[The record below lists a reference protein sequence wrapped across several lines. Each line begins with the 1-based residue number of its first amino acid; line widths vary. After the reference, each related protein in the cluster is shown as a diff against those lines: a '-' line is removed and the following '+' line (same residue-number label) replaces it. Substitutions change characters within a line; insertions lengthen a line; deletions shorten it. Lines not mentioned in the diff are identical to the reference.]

1 MSDLGEKNGENGN
14 EDGASSKGTPSTKGA
29 TIPFDYSKLTIPS
42 HNFVSVPSGH
52 APQFDG
58 THYAAWKHK
67 MKLNLISLHPSIW
80 KVVCTGVDVPHDD
93 MELTSE
99 QEQLIHRNAQA
110 SNAILSALSPEEF
123 NKVDGSEEAKEI
135 WDTLQLA
142 HEGSPAVCEAKIEL
156 LEGRLGRF
164 VMDDKETPQ
173 EMYDRMM
180 ILVNKI
186 KGLGSE
192 DMTNHFVVKRLLRA
206 FGPRNPTLVSMIWE
220 RKDFKRLT
228 PSDIL
233 GRIVSHEMQE
243 EEAHEVRQMVKNAA
257 MIKNQEVAWKA
268 KQEEESSCEE
278 SEDEEMAFVVKRFKH
293 FLRKSGYGK
302 GRKDDDKG
310 KRQSKRACFNCG
322 EYGHFI
328 ADCPKSNEAKAKG
341 GKKKPERAHVAEA
354 HMAEVWYSRDE
365 EDPEVKPMPKP
376 KDKVEGEG
384 GVATVAFKSS
394 SSSKARLFNNLSDDD
409 DDSYHYSC
417 FMAQG
422 RKVMT
427 QKPSHTS
434 LDVDSND
441 EESDNELDDV
451 LKSFSKPAMQHLA
464 KLMRALDSKEQS
476 LERQEELLILE
487 NKRNLALEESLA
499 KECAKNEQLAN
510 ELNLANGSLASLRD
524 VNETL
529 QEKFASLDKSHKDLE
544 VQFDTLW
551 NSTSQPI
558 VVSNSSNP
566 STSNGCARC
575 YNIDLNSY
583 ATNVDAMQA
592 LKKENE
598 RLGTL
603 VKYGCKK
610 TYHSKDALY
619 KTINAHPNKDGHG
632 LGFSGGSP
640 VSKRVMV
647 NGKECLMFVRE
658 GKAPQASEMTYPLT
672 GQTTRSSG
680 QNDRKFLPCKTGSS
694 RHFVRKFR
702 ASDRPK
708 GLTGSSG
715 YNARKFR
722 PEGLYYDSY
731 AYSSGGSSWVV
742 DSGCTNH
749 MTGERSMFT
758 SLDEEGGSRENIVFR
773 DDGKGKL

>member
-1 MSDLGEKNGENGN
+1 MSHLEGDEYLEEKG
-14 EDGASSKGTPSTKGA
+14 DASSTKETGSKGA
-29 TIPFDYSKLTIPS
+29 TIHFDYIKLNVPP
-42 HNFVSVPSGH
+42 HNFVSVPSGR
-52 APQFDG
+52 APHFDG

-67 MKLNLISLHPSIW
+67 MKLHLISLHPSIW
-80 KVVCTGVDVPHDD
+80 KVVCTGIDVPNDD

-110 SNAILSALSPEEF
+110 SNTILSALSPKEF
-123 NKVDGSEEAKEI
+123 NKFDGLEEAKEI

-142 HEGSPAVCEAKIEL
+142 HEGSPAVREDKIEL

-186 KGLGSE
+186 KGFGSE

-206 FGPRNPTLVSMIWE
+206 FGPRNPTLVSMIRE

-243 EEAHEVRQMVKNAA
+243 EEAREVRQMVKNAA
-257 MIKNQEVAWKA
+257 MIKNQEVALNA

-278 SEDEEMAFVVKRFKH
+278 KIQALSSQEW
-293 FLRKSGYGK
+293 LWQ

-310 KRQSKRACFNCG
+310 KRQSERACFNCG

-328 ADCPKSNEAKAKG
+328 ADCPKTNEAKAKG
-341 GKKKPERAHVAEA
+341 DKKKPERAHVVKA
-354 HMAEVWYSRDE
+354 HMVEVWYSEDE
-365 EDPEVKPMPKP
+365 EASEDKPKPKP
-376 KDKVEGEG
+376 KDKIEGEG
-384 GVATVAFKSS
+384 GIATVAFKSS
-394 SSSKARLFNNLSDDD
+394 SSSKECLFNNLSDDD

-434 LDVDSND
+434 LDDDSSD
-441 EESDNELDDV
+441 EET
-451 LKSFSKPAMQHLA
+451 
-464 KLMRALDSKEQS
+464 
-476 LERQEELLILE
+476 
-487 NKRNLALEESLA
+487 
-499 KECAKNEQLAN
+499 
-510 ELNLANGSLASLRD
+510 SLRD

-529 QEKFASLDKSHKDLE
+529 QEKFAILDKSHKDLE
-544 VQFDTLW
+544 VQLDTLW
-551 NSTSQPI
+551 SSTSQPN

-575 YNIDLNSY
+575 YNIDLTSY

-603 VKYGCKK
+603 VKYGCMK

-619 KTINAHPNKDGHG
+619 KTITAHPNKDGHG
-632 LGFSGGSP
+632 LGFSGGMSRP
-640 VSKRVMV
+640 
-647 NGKECLMFVRE
+647 
-658 GKAPQASEMTYPLT
+658 
-672 GQTTRSSG
+672 
-680 QNDRKFLPCKTGSS
+680 DKFI
-694 RHFVRKFR
+694 
-702 ASDRPK
+702 PK
-708 GLTGSSG
+708 
-715 YNARKFR
+715 
-722 PEGLYYDSY
+722 
-731 AYSSGGSSWVV
+731 
-742 DSGCTNH
+742 
-749 MTGERSMFT
+749 
-758 SLDEEGGSRENIVFR
+758 
-773 DDGKGKL
+773 